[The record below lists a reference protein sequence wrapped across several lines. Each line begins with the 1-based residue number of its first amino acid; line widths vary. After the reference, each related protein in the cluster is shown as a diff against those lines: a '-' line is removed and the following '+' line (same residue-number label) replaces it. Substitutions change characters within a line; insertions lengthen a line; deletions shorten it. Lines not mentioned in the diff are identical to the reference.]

1 MKRGYDLLETQVL
14 GKIGFIVSELGVEEI
29 FLTEEGLK
37 DYLKAHPDLTLEP
50 ELCHETKR
58 QLAEYFE
65 GKRMD
70 FDLPLVIE
78 GTPFRKQ
85 VWEALRQ
92 IPYGESRS
100 YGEIAKAIG
109 NPKAVRAVG
118 GANHANALPL
128 VIPCHRV
135 TGAGGKLVG
144 FMGRRIDLQVRL
156 LEHEQRVK
164 KAQK

>member
-1 MKRGYDLLETQVL
+1 MKRGYDVLETQVI
-14 GKIGFIVSELGVEEI
+14 GKIGFMVSELGVEEI

-37 DYLKAHPDLTLEP
+37 HYLKAHPTLSLEP
-50 ELCHETKR
+50 ELCSGVKK
-58 QLAEYFE
+58 QLSEYFE
-65 GKRMD
+65 GKRTT

-85 VWEALRQ
+85 VWDALRQ
-92 IPYGESRS
+92 SPYGESRS

-118 GANHANALPL
+118 GANHANPLPI

-144 FMGRRIDLQVRL
+144 FMGDRTDLQDRL
-156 LEHEQRVK
+156 LAHEHRVK
-164 KAQK
+164 QEQK